1 MNLTNNAELITY
13 VNQGNPVTYVFF
25 WGHTH
30 KGDGAGKNGVNKS
43 CLSQWYDASFVV
55 DGQRFLTAEHYMMYQ
70 KAKLFGDET
79 ASAAVLVANSPHD
92 AKVIGR
98 TVKEFDAKVW
108 DAHSM
113 DIVIAG
119 NVAKFSQNPEL
130 GAFLISTKDAI
141 LVEAS
146 PVDRIW
152 GIGLAED
159 NFDAQDPNQW
169 RGRNLLGFALMA
181 VRTRLQA
188 PA

>member
-1 MNLTNNAELITY
+1 MTITNTAELIAH
-13 VNQGNPVTYVFF
+13 GNPVEYVFF
-25 WGHTH
+25 WGHQR
-30 KGDGAGKNGVNKS
+30 KGSAAGNNGISKS
-43 CLSQWYDASFVV
+43 CFSQWYDASFVV
-55 DGQRFLTAEHYMMYQ
+55 DAQHFLTAEHYMMYH
-70 KAKLFGDET
+70 KAKIFGDQQ
-79 ASAAVLVANSPHD
+79 ASAAVLAANNPHD
-92 AKVIGR
+92 AKAIGR
-98 TVKEFDAKVW
+98 TVKGFDAKVW

-119 NVAKFSQNPEL
+119 NLAKFSQNPDL
-130 GAFLISTKDAI
+130 RAFLLSTAETV

-159 NFDAQDPNQW
+159 NPAASDPNQW

-188 PA
+188 A